1 MTQLTAQFL
10 ASLAFWGL
18 LAVVVAIPL
27 PWLLRKMPA
36 NYQPSDVD
44 YVVVFLWAASGFSV
58 CVGFTCD
65 VLPRLYGV
73 LMEVAK

>member
-27 PWLLRKMPA
+27 PWLLRKVPA
-36 NYQPSDVD
+36 NYEPSDKD
-44 YVVVFLWAASGFSV
+44 YAVVFLWASACFSV
-58 CVGFTCD
+58 MAGFACD